1 MGWDRTPG
9 SLGKHIARPCIENV
23 TGRNRG
29 NTREQ
34 VLPHLVLLS
43 SAVPVYSEID

>member
-1 MGWDRTPG
+1 MGWNRTPV

-29 NTREQ
+29 NTGAGAAPLGAAKLCGAG
-34 VLPHLVLLS
+34 VLG
-43 SAVPVYSEID
+43 D